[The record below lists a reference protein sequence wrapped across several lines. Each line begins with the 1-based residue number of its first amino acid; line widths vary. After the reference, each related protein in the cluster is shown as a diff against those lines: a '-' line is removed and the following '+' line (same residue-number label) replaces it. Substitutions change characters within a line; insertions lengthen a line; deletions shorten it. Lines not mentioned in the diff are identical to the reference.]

1 MKEVEPRAVLC
12 AENQGLVAGAIPK
25 VTTNLAVARRGR
37 GGRTGK
43 GGGRGGKRGGPGGKR
58 VLEGKEVTAGAEAN

>member
-43 GGGRGGKRGGPGGKR
+43 GGGRGGPGGKR
-58 VLEGKEVTAGAEAN
+58 VLEGKEVTARAEAN